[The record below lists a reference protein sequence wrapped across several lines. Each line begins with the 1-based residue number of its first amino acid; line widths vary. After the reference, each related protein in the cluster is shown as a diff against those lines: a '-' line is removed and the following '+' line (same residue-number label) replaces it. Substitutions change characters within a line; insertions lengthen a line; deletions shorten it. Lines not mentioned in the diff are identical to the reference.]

1 LATLTCDMMLKLPI
15 CELAVS
21 VSLTFV
27 VVPVGVICGVLSV
40 VCVTAVPVVV
50 VPVLVAALV

>member
-1 LATLTCDMMLKLPI
+1 MMLKLPI

-21 VSLTFV
+21 GSLKFV
-27 VVPVGVICGVLSV
+27 TVPVGVTCGVLSV

-50 VPVLVAALV
+50 VVVPVLVVALV